1 MSKKSTLTET
11 PNNQS
16 PSIAEEQRTK
26 ENDIDNNKEQTKG
39 QSRDRNKDKNKQTLV
54 LTDTRGAFVEKIRID
69 NLGVITLEFDNGKKV
84 AIGEMDTSLEELRKL
99 KKIPLFKVE
108 IVGLKEA
115 FSRAEKEEYR

>member
-1 MSKKSTLTET
+1 MWKSLLKNGMTHHQVEQALKL
-11 PNNQS
+11 NI
-16 PSIAEEQRTK
+16 PSYERRMKTYF
-26 ENDIDNNKEQTKG
+26 
-39 QSRDRNKDKNKQTLV
+39 NKDKNKQTLV

-69 NLGVITLEFDNGKKV
+69 NLGVITLEFDNGKKI